1 MHNNFSTRD
10 LLAKKVTAL
19 LVKMLM
25 TVTGFDKHTQWS
37 FGLWQYFK
45 CITDS

>member
-1 MHNNFSTRD
+1 MYNNFSKRD

-25 TVTGFDKHTQWS
+25 TVTGFDKRTQWS
-37 FGLWQYFK
+37 SGLWQYFK